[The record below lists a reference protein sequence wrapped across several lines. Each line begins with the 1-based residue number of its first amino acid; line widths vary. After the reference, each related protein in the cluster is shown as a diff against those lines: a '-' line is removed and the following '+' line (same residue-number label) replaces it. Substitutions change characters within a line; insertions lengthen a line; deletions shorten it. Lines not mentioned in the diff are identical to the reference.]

1 MSNLEKQLYKQ
12 ISVPGKKSKSTS
24 APGSRTYRG
33 ISTVNEGNLS
43 KVLYDLSLIKQD
55 ILNHFHIR
63 QGEKLS
69 DPEFGTII
77 WDALFEPFTGD
88 MKNAIIENVSNIV
101 NYDPRVKVN
110 NIIVDQY
117 ESGLQIEVSLTYLPY
132 NISENMKLT
141 FDQNAGFLNT

>member
-33 ISTVNEGNLS
+33 ISTVNEGNSS

-101 NYDPRVKVN
+101 NYDPRVKV
-110 NIIVDQY
+110 
-117 ESGLQIEVSLTYLPY
+117 
-132 NISENMKLT
+132 
-141 FDQNAGFLNT
+141 

>member
-1 MSNLEKQLYKQ
+1 MSTQEKKLYKD
-12 ISVPGKKSKSTS
+12 VTVKSNKR
-24 APGSRTYRG
+24 PQPQVQSRAYRG
-33 ISTVNEGNLS
+33 ISTTNPENTS
-43 KVLYDLSLIKQD
+43 FNLYDIALIKQD
-55 ILNHFHIR
+55 IINHFHIR
-63 QGEKLS
+63 VGERLEN
-69 DPEFGTII
+69 PEFGTII

-110 NIIVDQY
+110 NITVDQY

-141 FDQNAGFLNT
+141 FDQNNGFLNT

>member
-12 ISVPGKKSKSTS
+12 IRVKNKKSVRSDI
-24 APGSRTYRG
+24 PGSRTYRG
-33 ISTVNEGNLS
+33 ISTVNEGNSS

-55 ILNHFHIR
+55 LLNHFHIR

-88 MKNAIIENVSNIV
+88 MKSAIIDNVTAIV

-110 NIIVDQY
+110 NITVDQY

>member
-12 ISVPGKKSKSTS
+12 IRVKDKKTGR
-24 APGSRTYRG
+24 ADIPGSRTYRG
-33 ISTVNEGNLS
+33 ISTVNEGNSS

-88 MKNAIIENVSNIV
+88 MKNAIIDNVSNIV

-110 NIIVDQY
+110 NITVDQY
-117 ESGLQIEVSLTYLPY
+117 ESGLQIEVSLVYLPY

>member
-12 ISVPGKKSKSTS
+12 ITVPSKKRKNETI
-24 APGSRTYRG
+24 PGSRTYRG
-33 ISTVNEGNLS
+33 ISTVNEGNSS

-88 MKNAIIENVSNIV
+88 MKSAIIENVSKIV
-101 NYDPRVKVN
+101 NHDPRVKVN

-117 ESGLQIEVSLTYLPY
+117 ESGLQVEISLTYLPY
-132 NISENMKLT
+132 NISEQMKLQ
-141 FDQNAGFLNT
+141 FDQNNGFLNT

>member
-12 ISVPGKKSKSTS
+12 IRVKDKKTGR
-24 APGSRTYRG
+24 ADIPGSRTYRG
-33 ISTVNEGNLS
+33 ISTVNEGNSS

-88 MKNAIIENVSNIV
+88 MKNAIIENVSTIV

-110 NIIVDQY
+110 NITVDQY
-117 ESGLQIEVSLTYLPY
+117 ENGPQIEVSLVYLPY

>member
-12 ISVPGKKSKSTS
+12 IRVKDKKSVR
-24 APGSRTYRG
+24 ADIPGSRTYRG
-33 ISTVNEGNLS
+33 ISTVNEGNSS

-55 ILNHFHIR
+55 LLNHFHIR

-88 MKNAIIENVSNIV
+88 MKTAIIDNVTAIV

-110 NIIVDQY
+110 NITVDQY